1 MKGLRDNARLNI
13 IMSFAAIVVR
23 IAITLIMMYHNQ
35 NIESLSQTTD
45 QLKNLFLVLIF
56 IGLNSFILLLL
67 DENIRNTNTLHRH
80 FNSVIFCL
88 YVIFTICSV
97 ENLVEILNLKN
108 TTEKILIVIAST
120 QILELNKSHILSFYD
135 PDWQGYRNII
145 LGLLPTQEKSID
157 FAIANLKI
165 IIRIMSLVY

>member
-67 DENIRNTNTLHRH
+67 DENIRSTNTLHRH

-120 QILELNKSHILSFYD
+120 
-135 PDWQGYRNII
+135 
-145 LGLLPTQEKSID
+145 
-157 FAIANLKI
+157 
-165 IIRIMSLVY
+165 